1 MLPLIDEFRL
11 KRDLLWSIVWLYIKK
26 RFGFGDG
33 EGVGRAWLIASYY
46 FFPPE
51 TLKKRL
57 EILKNGEKTVHD
69 VQTFL
74 TALNH

>member
-1 MLPLIDEFRL
+1 MIDEFRL
-11 KRDLLWSIVWLYIKK
+11 KRIYYGVLFGDIKK

-69 VQTFL
+69 VQIIL